1 MKSAFSRLCGFDSIL
16 PLPDTKNGELTMW
29 RLKTTLLT
37 ICSLILLSGL
47 TFTAE
52 AQKKENQETK
62 IYTGQPV
69 MWRAPADIAARD
81 LLLGAGGEA
90 MKPDLS
96 RITFVAAKEGGW
108 STKYRVLDGK
118 GIEWVAKLSKEAQ
131 PETAAN
137 RLLWALGYETEI
149 VYLVPE
155 LEIQGK
161 GTFKNVKLE
170 ARPKDV
176 KRTGLWPWASNPFI
190 GKPEFQGLKIM
201 MVLINNW
208 DMKDDNN
215 AILATKGVTTSERR
229 YIISDLG
236 ATFGKTGGII
246 SRSRNKPSD
255 YAKAEFIKGVNGN
268 MIDFNYG
275 GKMGK
280 VFDGITVADAKWLAL
295 WLSRLSDD
303 QIKDAFRAANYS
315 NEEVELLT
323 RTVRARI
330 NTLARI

>member
-1 MKSAFSRLCGFDSIL
+1 MKS
-16 PLPDTKNGELTMW
+16 
-29 RLKTTLLT
+29 KTILLT
-37 ICSLILLSGL
+37 IFSLVFLGASS
-47 TFTAE
+47 FPAQ
-52 AQKKENQETK
+52 AQKEDQKEK
-62 IYTGQPV
+62 KVYTGRPV
-69 MWRAPADIAARD
+69 LWHAPNDIESRN
-81 LLLGAGGEA
+81 LLLGAGGQT

-96 RITFVAAKEGGW
+96 RVTFVEEKKGGW
-108 STKYRVLDGK
+108 STKYTVRDGK
-118 GIEWVAKLSKEAQ
+118 GNEWVAKLSKEAQ

-137 RLLWALGYETEI
+137 RLVWAAGYETEI

-176 KRTGLWPWASNPFI
+176 KRDGDWPWQGNPFD

-215 AILATKGVTTSERR
+215 AILATRGVTTSDRR

-236 ATFGKTGGII
+236 ATFGKTGGVI

-255 YAKAEFIKGVNGN
+255 YVKSEFVKGVKGN
-268 MIDFNYG
+268 MVDFHYG
-275 GKMGK
+275 GKNGK
-280 VFDGITVADAKWLAL
+280 LFDNITVEDAKWLAG
-295 WLSRLSDD
+295 WLRRLSDN
-303 QIKDAFRAANYS
+303 QIRDAFRAANYTS
-315 NEEVELLT
+315 EEVDMLAGA
-323 RTVRARI
+323 VRARI
-330 NTLARI
+330 NTLANLSGNSGR

>member
-1 MKSAFSRLCGFDSIL
+1 MKS
-16 PLPDTKNGELTMW
+16 
-29 RLKTTLLT
+29 KTILLT
-37 ICSLILLSGL
+37 IFSLVFLGASS
-47 TFTAE
+47 FPAQ
-52 AQKKENQETK
+52 AQKEDQKEK
-62 IYTGQPV
+62 KVYTGRPV
-69 MWRAPADIAARD
+69 LWHAPNDIESRN
-81 LLLGAGGEA
+81 LLLGAGGQT

-96 RITFVAAKEGGW
+96 RVTFVEEKKGGW
-108 STKYRVLDGK
+108 STKYTVRDGK
-118 GIEWVAKLSKEAQ
+118 GNEWVAKLSKEAQ

-137 RLLWALGYETEI
+137 RLVWAAGYETEI

-176 KRTGLWPWASNPFI
+176 KRDGDWPWQGNPFD

-215 AILATKGVTTSERR
+215 AILATRGVTTSDRR

-236 ATFGKTGGII
+236 ATFGKTGGVI

-255 YAKAEFIKGVNGN
+255 FVKSEFVKGVKGN
-268 MIDFNYG
+268 MVDFHYG
-275 GKMGK
+275 GKNGK
-280 VFDGITVADAKWLAL
+280 LFDNITVEDAKWLAG
-295 WLSRLSDD
+295 WLRRLSDN
-303 QIKDAFRAANYS
+303 QIRDAFRAANYTS
-315 NEEVELLT
+315 EEVDMLAGA
-323 RTVRARI
+323 VRARI
-330 NTLARI
+330 NTLANLSGNSGR

>member
-1 MKSAFSRLCGFDSIL
+1 MLKLKMTRLTILSLVFVVASAF
-16 PLPDTKNGELTMW
+16 P
-29 RLKTTLLT
+29 
-37 ICSLILLSGL
+37 
-47 TFTAE
+47 AQV
-52 AQKKENQETK
+52 QKKDKKEKKVYSGT
-62 IYTGQPV
+62 PV
-69 MWRAPADIAARD
+69 LWHAPDDIESRN

-96 RITFVAAKEGGW
+96 RVTFVAVKEGGW
-108 STKYRVLDGK
+108 STKYRVRDGK
-118 GIEWVAKLSKEAQ
+118 GDEWIAKLSTEAQ

-137 RLLWALGYETEI
+137 RLMWAAGYETEI

-155 LEIQGK
+155 LEIVGK

-176 KRTGLWPWASNPFI
+176 KRTEYWLWADNPFV

-215 AILATKGVTTSERR
+215 AILATKGVTTSVRR

-236 ATFGKTGGII
+236 ATFGKTGGVF

-255 YAKAEFIKGVNGN
+255 YVKAEFLKGTNGN
-268 MIDFNYG
+268 VIDFNYS
-275 GKMGK
+275 GKNGK
-280 VFDGITVADAKWLAL
+280 LFENISVADAKWLAG
-295 WLSRLSDD
+295 WLGRLSDL
-303 QIKDAFRAANYS
+303 QIKDAFRSANYTPA
-315 NEEVELLT
+315 EVEMLAGA
-323 RTVRARI
+323 VRARI
-330 NTLARI
+330 NTLANLSGGGGR